1 MKTNSKF
8 KKLLKISLL
17 IGFIPFV
24 FNNQP
29 TKAVTECPETDSV
42 TSLSGVSSPCY
53 ITPETYKVTFFEL
66 GFCSSDPLSTGT
78 LDKSNCAKSW
88 DNTTGV
94 TTDLALKTYSKMP
107 GNTYKIPS
115 AVYTHAYVVMSNSSI
130 LKGKYKL
137 KDGPTFYSKANY
149 SGSTNS
155 SEYDTFTDAVVNMEG
170 NEGTDLCYDYAANT
184 TKGPVKA
191 VLADKNLISATNSST
206 CNSATRMIGSITM
219 NSSLKMDDSVKGYR
233 LTWTVTNMGM
243 GINIDGSGNPF
254 STRGGPFAPE
264 FTLIK

>member
-1 MKTNSKF
+1 MKTSSKF
-8 KKLLKISLL
+8 KNLLKVSLL
-17 IGFIPFV
+17 TGFIPFV

-29 TKAVTECPETDSV
+29 AKAVTECPENDTV

-66 GFCSSDPLSTGT
+66 GFCTSDPLSTST
-78 LDKSNCAKSW
+78 LDKSSCAKSW
-88 DNTTGV
+88 DNTSGV

-107 GNTYKIPS
+107 GNIYKIPN

-149 SGSTNS
+149 SGSTNE
-155 SEYDTFTDAVVNMEG
+155 SEYDTFTDEVVNMEG
-170 NEGTDLCYDYAANT
+170 SEGTGLCYDYAAST
-184 TKGPVKA
+184 TSGPVKA
-191 VLADKNLISATNSST
+191 VLADNNLNSATNTTT
-206 CNSATRMIGSITM
+206 CNSATRMIGSIEM
-219 NSSLKMDDSVKGYR
+219 NSSLTMDDSVKGYR
-233 LTWTVTNMGM
+233 LTWVVTNMGM

-254 STRGGPFAPE
+254 STRGGPFAPQ

>member
-17 IGFIPFV
+17 TGFIPFV

-29 TKAVTECPETDSV
+29 AKAVTECPTNDSV
-42 TSLSGVSSPCY
+42 TSLSSVSPRCY
-53 ITPETYKVTFFEL
+53 TTPETLQITFFEI
-66 GFCSSDPLSTGT
+66 GFCTSDPLSTGT
-78 LDKSNCAKSW
+78 LNKSNCAKSW

-107 GNTYKIPS
+107 GNTYRVPN
-115 AVYTHAYVVMSNSSI
+115 ATYTHAYAIMNDQWI
-130 LKGKYKL
+130 IKGKYKL

-170 NEGTDLCYDYAANT
+170 SEGTGLCYDYAAST
-184 TKGPVKA
+184 TSGPVKA
-191 VLADKNLISATNSST
+191 VLADNNLTSATNTST
-206 CNSATRMIGSITM
+206 CNSATRMIGSIQM
-219 NSSLKMDDSVKGYR
+219 NSSLTMDDSVKGYR
-233 LTWTVTNMGM
+233 LTWLVTNMGM

-254 STRGGPFAPE
+254 STRGGPFAPQ